1 MIQKFYIV
9 KINHN
14 GCSSIRFLGEQPTD
28 SSLIAL
34 AKSSSFRGSIHFTW
48 QGMLVKSE
56 ADVDFEPFGMGELA
70 LAWGIEAFDSNGGT
84 YKGCIIKP
92 ILTGSTWIN
101 VQ

>member
-1 MIQKFYIV
+1 MVQEFYIV
-9 KINHN
+9 KINCN

-34 AKSSSFRGSIHFTW
+34 AKSNGLEGSIHFTW

-56 ADVDFEPFGMGELA
+56 ADADFEPFSMDELA
-70 LAWGIEAFDSNGGT
+70 LAWGIEAFDSRGGT
-84 YKGCIIKP
+84 HKGYTVKP
-92 ILTGSTWIN
+92 ISTGSTRIN

>member
-1 MIQKFYIV
+1 MVQEFYIV
-9 KINHN
+9 KINCN

-34 AKSSSFRGSIHFTW
+34 AKSNSFRGSIHFTW

-70 LAWGIEAFDSNGGT
+70 LAWGTEAFDSKGGT
-84 YKGCIIKP
+84 YKGCTIKP

>member
-1 MIQKFYIV
+1 MVQEFYIV

-34 AKSSSFRGSIHFTW
+34 AKSNSFRGSIHFTW

-56 ADVDFEPFGMGELA
+56 ADVDFEPLSMSELA
-70 LAWGIEAFDSNGGT
+70 LAWGTEAFDSKGGT
-84 YKGCIIKP
+84 YKGYTVKP
-92 ILTGSTWIN
+92 ISTGSTWVN